1 MNKLTRRS
9 FLTTAGLGSVGAAVA
24 ALAVQPDTTPGQ
36 TGQLP
41 AEEKP
46 QPKGYK
52 VTEHVRKYYRTARV

>member
-9 FLTTAGLGSVGAAVA
+9 FLTTLGLGSAGAAVA
-24 ALAVQPDTTPGQ
+24 ALAVGPDTSSQQ

-46 QPKGYK
+46 HSKGYK